1 MNVFIFEK
9 FLESS
14 KIVIIY
20 SFLTLISN
28 RTFSKKNFC
37 QVHLFSFIFFEI
49 SVCLVDRR
57 IEKVRAES
65 FRTWFLVGPMGGAR
79 KLINGKISNY
89 PWECFETLQIVKYGS
104 LWPKFVFRSKTD
116 IFNVKMKE
124 KNVKRNFDSG
134 DLKIF

>member
-1 MNVFIFEK
+1 MFLNLNVFTFEK

-28 RTFSKKNFC
+28 YTFLKKISSVKYICFL
-37 QVHLFSFIFFEI
+37 HFFFEI
-49 SVCLVDRR
+49 GVCLVDRR

-89 PWECFETLQIVKYGS
+89 PWECFETPQIVKNGS
-104 LWPKFVFRSKTD
+104 LWPKFV
-116 IFNVKMKE
+116 
-124 KNVKRNFDSG
+124 
-134 DLKIF
+134 